1 MSYYLGSRERGFKAF
16 TNKAEIHDWLC
27 TLPLGTGRGEP
38 VHTGLTMGATR
49 SGAYRAV
56 PVFQVVVGGEVFWM
70 TLSREWFE
78 QERFTHAPDAA
89 PWKI

>member
-1 MSYYLGSRERGFKAF
+1 MSYYLGSRERGFKEF
-16 TNKAEIHDWLC
+16 TNKAEIGDWLHR
-27 TLPLGTGRGEP
+27 LPLGTQCSQPEN
-38 VHTGLTMGATR
+38 TGLTMSALR

-56 PVFQVVVGGEVFWM
+56 PVFRVIVGQEVFWM
-70 TLSREWFE
+70 SLSRDWFE